1 MFVDRVRI
9 KVQGGKGGDGCMGFR
24 REKYVPLGG
33 PNGGDGGNGGSVIL
47 RADRSA
53 DSLAQLSHRKHLRA
67 ASGTGGQ
74 GSSCR
79 GRDGEDTLVL
89 VPPGTLVLDAN
100 EGFTLKDLASEGD
113 EIVVARGG
121 KGGYGNEHFKTAENR
136 APREVTKGEPGET
149 RELLLELKL
158 IADVGVIGKPNAGKS
173 TLLARVSKAR
183 PEIADYPFTTKHP
196 NLGLVD
202 VDFDHSFVMADIP
215 GLIENAHEGAG
226 LGLEF
231 LRHVERTRVLIHLVE
246 PCPVDGSDPLDNYRI
261 IRRELA
267 EYDAPLAER
276 PEIIAISKCELPGA
290 EEARDQLAAHTGSP
304 VLLLSAATGQGID
317 LLLRKTLGLLSAAKA
332 EQAAK
337 A

>member
-9 KVQGGKGGDGCMGFR
+9 KVQGGNGGDGCLSFR

-33 PNGGDGGNGGSVIL
+33 PNGGDGGHGGNVII

-67 ASGTGGQ
+67 SSGTGGQ

-79 GRDGEDTLVL
+79 GRDGQDTVVL
-89 VPPGTLVLDAN
+89 VPPGTLILDAN
-100 EGFTLKDLASEGD
+100 EGFVLKDLAGEGD
-113 EIVVARGG
+113 EIIAARGG
-121 KGGYGNEHFKTAENR
+121 RGGYGNEHFKTAENR
-136 APREVTKGEPGET
+136 APREVTRGEVGQI

-173 TLLARVSKAR
+173 TLLARVSRAR
-183 PEIADYPFTTKHP
+183 PEIADYPFTTKYP
-196 NLGLVD
+196 NLGIVQ

-231 LRHVERTRVLIHLVE
+231 LRHVERTKVLVHLVE
-246 PCPVDGSDPLDNYRI
+246 PCPVDGSDPLENYRI
-261 IRRELA
+261 IRNELA
-267 EYDAPLAER
+267 EYDPQLAAR
-276 PEIIAISKCELPGA
+276 PEIVAVSKCELPGA
-290 EEARDQLAAHTGSP
+290 EEVRDQLAERVGAE
-304 VLLLSAATGQGID
+304 VLLVSAATGQGID
-317 LLLRKTLGLLSAAKA
+317 RLLRRTQDVLSLQKAANVP
-332 EQAAK
+332 
-337 A
+337 